1 LFDDAGPFT
10 EATPFVTGNSY
21 APNTAVLVLAQWTG
35 ASAANRVTFRPA
47 PGESPT
53 LDAAGRSMGVFW
65 GGADFVTLRGL
76 EIKNAI
82 HDAVSLYSEASHG
95 IAQDPV
101 IDSCRLHDCGGGGIV
116 IYGNTPQPANT
127 LVANCVMW
135 RLQLTNAGALNTTGR
150 FGYVTTRRSNGTRIV
165 HNTFLVDSGA
175 GSSFCVIG
183 SFPSAVAEIPYA
195 EVSNNVVVKTASATM
210 PILRIQSPSGAT
222 QLAPTVCESNCW
234 FDPSG
239 GLFARWG
246 VGGATV
252 AATLLDWQQGA
263 ARDLASVTVDPLL
276 RDLAARD
283 VHLTGASPCRGA
295 SIVAANLPLDADG
308 QPRPPLGVCVT
319 ERAPIRRVDSR
330 PGRSRR
336 PQANR

>member
-1 LFDDAGPFT
+1 
-10 EATPFVTGNSY
+10 
-21 APNTAVLVLAQWTG
+21 
-35 ASAANRVTFRPA
+35 
-47 PGESPT
+47 
-53 LDAAGRSMGVFW
+53 
-65 GGADFVTLRGL
+65 
-76 EIKNAI
+76 
-82 HDAVSLYSEASHG
+82 
-95 IAQDPV
+95 
-101 IDSCRLHDCGGGGIV
+101 
-116 IYGNTPQPANT
+116 
-127 LVANCVMW
+127 
-135 RLQLTNAGALNTTGR
+135 
-150 FGYVTTRRSNGTRIV
+150 
-165 HNTFLVDSGA
+165 
-175 GSSFCVIG
+175 
-183 SFPSAVAEIPYA
+183 
-195 EVSNNVVVKTASATM
+195 M

-330 PGRSRR
+330 PGRNRRLSVSCAADRRRVPGREDARRAAWPFVAQTPSPTSAVGAFAMPFSGGVARASRVAEPILFFER
-336 PQANR
+336 PCSDNQPR